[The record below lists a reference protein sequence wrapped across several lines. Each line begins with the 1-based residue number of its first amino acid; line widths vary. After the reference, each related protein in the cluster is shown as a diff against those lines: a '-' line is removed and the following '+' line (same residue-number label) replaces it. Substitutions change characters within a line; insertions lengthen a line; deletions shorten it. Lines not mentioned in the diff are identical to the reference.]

1 MLKNSC
7 INPVIVLDSRSEELL
22 MLRLLFLA
30 LFIIVVWIWLLPI
43 VMPNRERK
51 AYDDEALRRLAHER
65 GIWGIPQKLSD
76 LSKLYKDAN
85 NSLTKEKVQLG
96 RALFFDENL
105 SSDGS
110 VSCARCHMLSYNSW
124 NKEQFLDDITHPG
137 SKTDCMVCHIQDES
151 GTDRLATPIGAQG
164 RSDPYHRNTLT
175 VLNASLAKYQ
185 LWDGSSKNTL
195 TTIKKMFHDPYRM
208 NISQEELLHKVS
220 ANEEY
225 KKQFVM
231 LFDDGVTFYNIQK
244 TLDSYLKTLVTRS
257 AFDAF
262 LDGNNSA
269 MSEEAKRGFRNFIEI
284 GCNGCHAGRS
294 LGGQTVQKFPTRD
307 YNYIINVT
315 SAYDAKYIGR
325 RVGSFEFNFQK
336 HHDFPFENKGG
347 FLGAKQQ
354 RLFRVPNLRNVT
366 KTSPYFHNG
375 AVFDLREAIYIMA
388 KYQLSVELTD
398 QQVDELVA
406 FFKSLEGEVVDYEE
420 LR

>member
-1 MLKNSC
+1 
-7 INPVIVLDSRSEELL
+7 
-22 MLRLLFLA
+22 MLRLFFLA

-43 VMPNRERK
+43 VMPNRERQV
-51 AYDDEALRRLAHER
+51 YDDEALRSMAHKRE
-65 GIWGIPQKLSD
+65 IWGIPQKLSN
-76 LSKLYKDAN
+76 LSKLYKDVN
-85 NSLTKEKVQLG
+85 NSLTKEKVMLG
-96 RALFFDENL
+96 KALFFDANL

-110 VSCARCHMLSYNSW
+110 VSCATCHMLAYNPW
-124 NKEQFLDDITHPG
+124 NTKQFLDDITHPA

-151 GTDRLATPIGAQG
+151 GTDRLATPVGAKG

-195 TTIKKMFHDPYRM
+195 ITIEKMFHNPYRM
-208 NISQEELLHKVS
+208 NISQEELLNRVV

-231 LFDDGVTFYNIQK
+231 LFDDGVTLNTIQK
-244 TLDSYLKTLVTRS
+244 AIDSYLKTLVTRS

-269 MSEEAKRGFRNFIEI
+269 MSKEAKRGFRNFIEL
-284 GCNGCHAGRS
+284 GCNGCHTGS
-294 LGGQTVQKFPTRD
+294 SIGGQAIQKFPTRD
-307 YNYIINVT
+307 YNYIINIT
-315 SAYDAKYIGR
+315 SAYDSKYIGR
-325 RVGSFEFNFQK
+325 KVGSFEFNFK
-336 HHDFPFENKGG
+336 EHHDFPFENRGG

-354 RLFRVPNLRNVT
+354 RLFRVPILRNVT

-375 AVFDLREAIYIMA
+375 SVFDLREAIYIMA

-398 QQVDELVA
+398 KQIDEIVA
-406 FFKSLEGEVVDYEE
+406 FFKSLEGEIIDYEE